1 MDVKGRNGA
10 NEFMNDVQITITPW
24 LIGDDFIFSTISNN
38 DFVSLLSYFSSCTE
52 LEVFFY
58 QDEIGKICA

>member
-38 DFVSLLSYFSSCTE
+38 DFVSLLSFTFVV
-52 LEVFFY
+52 LH
-58 QDEIGKICA
+58 